1 MKPNN
6 TLTIKRQL
14 PLIFGRI
21 IVTEDIVVN

>member
-6 TLTIKRQL
+6 TLTPKKK
-14 PLIFGRI
+14 PHPAFGCI